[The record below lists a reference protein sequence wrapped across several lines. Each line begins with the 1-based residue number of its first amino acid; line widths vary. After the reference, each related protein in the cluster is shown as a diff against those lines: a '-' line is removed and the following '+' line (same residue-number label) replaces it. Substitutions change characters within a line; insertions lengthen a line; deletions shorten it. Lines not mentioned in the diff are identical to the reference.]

1 MAILNIGR
9 DSCYSIGA
17 RRIGQLY
24 SSGEPQARG
33 TNKAGMGVYLL
44 DRIGDALERA
54 GGDPEKASAICGI
67 EAREI
72 AKIQQIRAR
81 AEAESEAEITESRR
95 AVARE
100 RKGTPQRPVTDA
112 DVATLIAGAAASGS
126 YLKAGR
132 SLGWSES
139 RVWRVHKRG
148 LRTGAIARKAV
159 RA

>member
-72 AKIQQIRAR
+72 AKIQRLKAW
-81 AEAESEAEITESRR
+81 AVAGTEEEIAESRR
-95 AVARE
+95 VVARE
-100 RKGTPQRPVTDA
+100 RKGTPQVPVTDA
-112 DVATLIAGAAASGS
+112 DVAKLIGGVATFGS
-126 YLKAGR
+126 YLKAGAAF
-132 SLGWSES
+132 GWSES
-139 RVWRVHKRG
+139 RVWRVHGRG
-148 LRTGAIARKAV
+148 LKTGAIARKAV

>member
-33 TNKAGMGVYLL
+33 VNK
-44 DRIGDALERA
+44 A
-54 GGDPEKASAICGI
+54 GGDPVKASAICGI

-72 AKIQQIRAR
+72 AKIQRLKAW
-81 AEAESEAEITESRR
+81 AVAGTEEEIAESRR
-95 AVARE
+95 VVARE

-139 RVWRVHKRG
+139 RVWRVHRRE

-159 RA
+159 GA